1 MTPLFLAVSFLA
13 PARLALLV
21 VPVALAAGYLLLAAR
36 RRRYAVRFTS
46 LDLLDEV
53 APDRPGWRRTVPALL
68 LVAGVAVAAVAVAR
82 PAVAGEVVRERDGLV
97 VLALDTSLS
106 MEASDVAPDRLSA
119 AKDAAGRFLDT
130 VPDGVAVGVIG
141 FDGTARELI
150 SPTTNLDAVR
160 RAVERLELG
169 QGTAIGDAIVTALDT
184 VERFRADEGDAGG
197 STTEEVGTAPEDAP
211 GTVVVL
217 SDGETTEGRPTE
229 EGAAEA
235 ARRGI
240 AVNTIAF
247 GTDGGTVVAPD
258 GQTVPVPVNR
268 AALEDV
274 ATTTG
279 GSYFPAYT
287 ADELAQVFEGLGSAV
302 ETEPTEREVT
312 DLVALVALVLVA
324 LAAAGSL
331 AWAGRLP

>member
-1 MTPLFLAVSFLA
+1 
-13 PARLALLV
+13 
-21 VPVALAAGYLLLAAR
+21 
-36 RRRYAVRFTS
+36 
-46 LDLLDEV
+46 
-53 APDRPGWRRTVPALL
+53 
-68 LVAGVAVAAVAVAR
+68 VAVVAVAR

-106 MEASDVAPDRLSA
+106 MQSEDVTPNRLDA
-119 AKDAAGRFLDT
+119 AKEAAGRFLDT
-130 VPDGVAVGVIG
+130 VPDGVAVGVVG

-160 RAVERLELG
+160 RTVERLELG
-169 QGTAIGDAIVTALDT
+169 EGTAIGDAIVTALDT
-184 VERFRADEGDAGG
+184 VDRFRADEGGSDAPAP
-197 STTEEVGTAPEDAP
+197 TTAADGEEEAP
-211 GTVVVL
+211 GTVVLL

-229 EGAAEA
+229 EGADEA

-247 GTDGGTVVAPD
+247 GTDQGTVVAPD
-258 GQTVPVPVNR
+258 GQTVQVPVNR
-268 AALEDV
+268 PALEDV
-274 ATTTG
+274 ASTTG

-287 ADELAQVFEGLGSAV
+287 AEELTRVFEGLGTAV
-302 ETEPTEREVT
+302 ETEPTEREIT
-312 DLVALVALVLVA
+312 DLVALAALVLVA

>member
-1 MTPLFLAVSFLA
+1 MTPTLAVSFLA
-13 PARLALLV
+13 PARLALLL
-21 VPVALAAGYLLLAAR
+21 VPLALAVGYVVLAAR

-68 LVAGVAVAAVAVAR
+68 LLVGLAVAAVAVAR
-82 PAVAGEVVRERDGLV
+82 PAVAGEVVTERDGLV

-106 MEASDVAPDRLSA
+106 MEATDVSPSRLDA
-119 AKDAAGRFLDT
+119 AKEAAGKFLDN
-130 VPDGVAVGVIG
+130 VPKGVAVGVVG

-160 RAVERLELG
+160 RTVDRLELG

-184 VERFRADEGDAGG
+184 VDRFRADEGGTGG
-197 STTEEVGTAPEDAP
+197 ASTTAAAGTEAP

-217 SDGETTEGRPTE
+217 SDGETTEGRPTAD
-229 EGAAEA
+229 GAAEA
-235 ARRGI
+235 ERRGI

-258 GQTVPVPVNR
+258 GQTVAVPVNR
-268 AALEDV
+268 GALEDV

-279 GSYFPAYT
+279 GRYFPAYT
-287 ADELAQVFEGLGSAV
+287 AEQLDQVFEGLGKAV
-302 ETEPTEREVT
+302 ETTPTEREVT
-312 DLVALVALVLVA
+312 DMVALAALVLVA